1 MRTLLLKIIF
11 TLVFAVCA
19 GVFYLNHSIEQ
30 YLGSPLNL
38 EHERELWV
46 ESGASLN
53 GTLHKLQRQGV
64 LSDIWKLK
72 LFVKLNPDFK
82 RIQKGVYE
90 LSVGDTPLDLVEK
103 LYHGDVKEFAIT
115 LVEGKTIK
123 EWKQEI
129 EKAPRLVLPK
139 GIFKQILVENGD
151 NTQLPEGKFYPD
163 TYHYT
168 SATKLSTILAQ
179 SYQRMAKEL
188 DQVWSQR
195 NKDIAV
201 DSPYQLLILAS
212 IIEKETAKPEER
224 NLISAVFNNRL
235 KKRMRLQTDPTVIYG
250 MGDRYQGNITK
261 KDLREKTPFNT
272 YRIKGLPPT
281 PIAAPSLASLEA
293 AAHPADVGYLY
304 FVSKNDGSHIF
315 SRTLREHNLAVNKYQ
330 RSKK

>member
-1 MRTLLLKIIF
+1 MRVLLLKIIF

-19 GVFYLNHSIEQ
+19 GAFYLNHSIEQ
-30 YLGSPLNL
+30 YLGSSLNL
-38 EHERELWV
+38 QNDRELWV

-53 GTLHKLQRQGV
+53 GTLQKLQRQGV

-82 RIQKGVYE
+82 RIKKGVYE
-90 LSVGDTPLDLVEK
+90 LSVGNTPLDLVEK

-129 EKAPRLVLPK
+129 EKAPRLVLPE
-139 GIFKQILVENGD
+139 GVFKEVLVENGD
-151 NTQLPEGKFYPD
+151 DSQLPEGKFYPD

-188 DQVWSQR
+188 EQVWSQR